1 MQVAIE
7 ISLLFFCILAMV
19 SGIQTLIVG
28 KALRGSSGER
38 YRDGFSISYAVFCVG
53 LGGVFATL
61 IVQAF
66 YKEVMGL

>member
-7 ISLLFFCILAMV
+7 ISLLFFGILAMV
-19 SGIQTLIVG
+19 SGVQTLFVG
-28 KALRGSSGER
+28 MALRGSSGER
-38 YRDGFSISYAVFCVG
+38 YRYGFSISYAVFCVG

>member
-1 MQVAIE
+1 MQLAIE
-7 ISLLFFCILAMV
+7 ISLFFFCILAMS
-19 SGIQTLIVG
+19 SGVQTLFISM
-28 KALRGSSGER
+28 ALRGPSGHR
-38 YRDGFSISYAVFCVG
+38 YRDGFATSYAVFCVG